1 MIVIDY
7 AYGKFSEVNHLNS
20 NFRPGIN
27 KIKMTIDVIS
37 PHKIYKKIYP
47 IVIQQFH
54 DLFPNLRNHDCCQAK
69 ASGIGE
75 HEDNTEGSDKYAL
88 NILHLME
95 HVIIDIQCTIT
106 KMKKCSGITCNYHKP
121 PNRFDIF
128 VECIDKPIGYAS
140 ASNVSELVQQFLN
153 YNRYYGEE
161 HQLRDFEHIIRR
173 NASHNAI
180 SHSSTQ
186 LHDFCSYI
194 DQIMLNPQ
202 EFMKN

>member
-37 PHKIYKKIYP
+37 PREVYRKIYP
-47 IVIQQFH
+47 IAIRQFH
-54 DLFPNLRNHDCCQAK
+54 DLFPNLRNHDCCQEK
-69 ASGIGE
+69 ASGVEECADLTNGTQ
-75 HEDNTEGSDKYAL
+75 NYAL

-128 VECIDKPIGYAS
+128 VECIDKKIGYAS
-140 ASNVSELVQQFLN
+140 ASKVSELVQQLLN

-161 HQLRDFEHIIRR
+161 NQ
-173 NASHNAI
+173 
-180 SHSSTQ
+180 
-186 LHDFCSYI
+186 
-194 DQIMLNPQ
+194 
-202 EFMKN
+202 